1 MLGAVE
7 LDWLRTFLAVLDRG
21 GFTAASEQVHRSQSR
36 VSAHVAALERELGV
50 TLIDRS
56 RRPARVTHAGEV
68 LAGHARE
75 ILAAVGSARSAVGA
89 ARGLDEGRLTL
100 LTTPCLGAA
109 FLPGPLSRLA
119 AARPEIR
126 FTVLEDGR
134 PDVERRFL
142 DDGVAFAVL
151 PALAAPAAPGL
162 QERILWHEA
171 VCALVPAAHPLATRP
186 DPVSLRDLVRE
197 PLVLI
202 GAPGEGVPEVVD
214 LLARHG
220 EVVIPTATADCPAT
234 VAALV
239 RAGIGVGVLTGVA
252 AHGAHVDGETVL
264 LPLAEPGM
272 VRRVSA
278 YWYDAL
284 PGTEL
289 GRELLREVLA
299 APAPAG
305 AVPVAR
311 ASHEVRDVIPAL
323 LSSGP
328 TRVRGSMFRGTRAG
342 VGSQSTAP
350 GRSGAAVHDP
360 VERPGAG
367 MHAFVGRTE
376 SSTSCVP
383 GSPTPVRGGR
393 GSSRSRGRRGSARP
407 R

>member
-1 MLGAVE
+1 M
-7 LDWLRTFLAVLDRG
+7 RTFLAVLDRG

-162 QERILWHEA
+162 QERVLWHEP
-171 VCALVPAAHPLATRP
+171 VCALVPGRTP
-186 DPVSLRDLVRE
+186 
-197 PLVLI
+197 
-202 GAPGEGVPEVVD
+202 
-214 LLARHG
+214 ARH
-220 EVVIPTATADCPAT
+220 
-234 VAALV
+234 
-239 RAGIGVGVLTGVA
+239 
-252 AHGAHVDGETVL
+252 
-264 LPLAEPGM
+264 
-272 VRRVSA
+272 
-278 YWYDAL
+278 
-284 PGTEL
+284 
-289 GRELLREVLA
+289 
-299 APAPAG
+299 PAG
-305 AVPVAR
+305 P
-311 ASHEVRDVIPAL
+311 
-323 LSSGP
+323 
-328 TRVRGSMFRGTRAG
+328 
-342 VGSQSTAP
+342 
-350 GRSGAAVHDP
+350 RSAA
-360 VERPGAG
+360 RPGA
-367 MHAFVGRTE
+367 
-376 SSTSCVP
+376 
-383 GSPTPVRGGR
+383 
-393 GSSRSRGRRGSARP
+393 
-407 R
+407 

>member
-1 MLGAVE
+1 VHRHARNVE

-171 VCALVPAAHPLATRP
+171 VCALVPAAHPLATRL
-186 DPVSLRDLVRE
+186 DPVSLRDLARE

-202 GAPGEGVPEVVD
+202 GAPGEGVPEVVG

-234 VAALV
+234 VGALV

-323 LSSGP
+323 PASGP
-328 TRVRGSMFRGTRAG
+328 IGSAAACSAG
-342 VGSQSTAP
+342 
-350 GRSGAAVHDP
+350 
-360 VERPGAG
+360 
-367 MHAFVGRTE
+367 
-376 SSTSCVP
+376 
-383 GSPTPVRGGR
+383 PVRE
-393 GSSRSRGRRGSARP
+393 
-407 R
+407 

>member
-1 MLGAVE
+1 MLGTVE
-7 LDWLRTFLAVLDRG
+7 LDWLQTFLAVLDRG

-142 DDGVAFAVL
+142 DEGVAFAVL
-151 PALAAPAAPGL
+151 PTLAAPAAPGL
-162 QERILWHEA
+162 QERVLWHEP
-171 VCALVPAAHPLATRP
+171 VCVLVPAAHPLATRP
-186 DPVSLRDLVRE
+186 GPVPLRDLVCE
-197 PLVLI
+197 PLVVI

-239 RAGIGVGVLTGVA
+239 RAGIGVGILTGVA
-252 AHGAHVDGETVL
+252 AHGAHVEGETVL

-278 YWYDAL
+278 YWYEAL

-299 APAPAG
+299 APTPAG
-305 AVPVAR
+305 AVPVPH
-311 ASHEVRDVIPAL
+311 ASHEGREVIPAL
-323 LSSGP
+323 LSLGSAGSSA
-328 TRVRGSMFRGTRAG
+328 VRS
-342 VGSQSTAP
+342 
-350 GRSGAAVHDP
+350 AA
-360 VERPGAG
+360 
-367 MHAFVGRTE
+367 
-376 SSTSCVP
+376 
-383 GSPTPVRGGR
+383 PVRE
-393 GSSRSRGRRGSARP
+393 
-407 R
+407 

>member
-1 MLGAVE
+1 M
-7 LDWLRTFLAVLDRG
+7 RTFLAVLDRG

-234 VAALV
+234 VGGTGPGGDRRRGADRGR
-239 RAGIGVGVLTGVA
+239 RARC
-252 AHGAHVDGETVL
+252 
-264 LPLAEPGM
+264 P
-272 VRRVSA
+272 RR
-278 YWYDAL
+278 
-284 PGTEL
+284 
-289 GRELLREVLA
+289 R
-299 APAPAG
+299 
-305 AVPVAR
+305 
-311 ASHEVRDVIPAL
+311 RD
-323 LSSGP
+323 
-328 TRVRGSMFRGTRAG
+328 
-342 VGSQSTAP
+342 
-350 GRSGAAVHDP
+350 
-360 VERPGAG
+360 RPGAAG
-367 MHAFVGRTE
+367 GARDGPSGQRLLVRRPAGHRTGPGAAPRGPGR
-376 SSTSCVP
+376 P
-383 GSPTPVRGGR
+383 GARRGGARCAGVTR
-393 GSSRSRGRRGSARP
+393 GP
-407 R
+407 